1 MMCTLLSD
9 KERWAPPDNFIENSN
24 RPGLVLTLQ
33 FWMLHDSKLSKWD
46 SGQESQMKTQWIIA
60 ILWKCFQDS
69 ITTLKLFGC
78 CNFFLEKGMA
88 GVRCRGSLARCSLQT
103 TVFALIWLHTC
114 LPFFRPSF
122 WRYPEGYPRTG
133 SAVAGVI
140 NAPEGKSLQS
150 TGFRLFLQEGTSV
163 TQSRPLHLPSLPAN
177 TCTILP

>member
-1 MMCTLLSD
+1 
-9 KERWAPPDNFIENSN
+9 
-24 RPGLVLTLQ
+24 
-33 FWMLHDSKLSKWD
+33 MLHDSKLSKWD

-103 TVFALIWLHTC
+103 TVFALIWLHTSP
-114 LPFFRPSF
+114 LLQAFL
-122 WRYPEGYPRTG
+122 WRYLEGYPRTG

-140 NAPEGKSLQS
+140 NAPEGKSQSLQS
-150 TGFRLFLQEGTSV
+150 MGFRLFLQEGTSDPV
-163 TQSRPLHLPSLPAN
+163 KAPPSSQPPSQHLHSASLRLSAPAVA
-177 TCTILP
+177 TASLLLGTTYHE